1 MLICELV
8 DYLVCNVTNRGTVH
22 GMVGLD
28 IALCLGRPK
37 TDRSLC
43 CHKWSCYYSSNDYR
57 YGKIMNKNDI
67 LGSTPLRTD
76 NKEVKWAYEGE
87 IIVITY
93 PKKFGKIEKWIK
105 DRIGGPEEM
114 RRPLDKYSSYIWEIC
129 DGKNTVGEVILK
141 FDEKFGEQIAP
152 ASDRVQIFLKKLLDL
167 NLIIL
172 K

>member
-1 MLICELV
+1 
-8 DYLVCNVTNRGTVH
+8 
-22 GMVGLD
+22 
-28 IALCLGRPK
+28 
-37 TDRSLC
+37 
-43 CHKWSCYYSSNDYR
+43 
-57 YGKIMNKNDI
+57 MNKNDI
-67 LGSTPLRTD
+67 LGSTPLHTD
-76 NKEVKWAYEGE
+76 DKEVKWAYEGE

-141 FDEKFGEQIAP
+141 FDEKFGEEIAP